1 MDFRDLE
8 IKHSYI
14 SYGKENITSSL
25 VAPALKHA
33 KSYKRSVGFFSS
45 SVFNVL
51 ADQIISLVRNKGKI
65 KMICGPQLSEEDS
78 EAISIGYKYKQDVIE
93 KLFSEKFEEEL
104 DKLSENN
111 LRLLAELIAKDYME
125 IKLAITEGVGIYH
138 DKLGILEDLNGNRI
152 VFYGSA
158 NSSEAAYVSNYEKV
172 RVSTSWWE
180 GFEPIIEDEEKE
192 FDSLWDNTN
201 PYVEVSNFSEKACKI
216 IDKKIIERTSGKA
229 KSGKSGIIL
238 RDYQKQA
245 ISAWKN
251 NGYVG
256 FYVMATGTGKTWTAI
271 YSAKELL
278 EQEMCDLIICAP
290 YKHLVKQW
298 YEDVVKVFP
307 DAKYIMVSSENPH
320 WEQQLKE
327 ELIRSKYNKKNQ
339 IIVISTI
346 ISFSMPKFEKIMSKS
361 NKRRLLIVD
370 EAHRFKKLDE
380 AIRNKYQYRLGLS
393 ATPGNGKNLEFV
405 KELLDFFGG
414 VVFELPIENA
424 LDRGYLVPYYYHP
437 IFINATYEEE
447 TRFDYYSKKMATCFV
462 NGKCVDV
469 DSLVKYSRSRLR
481 IISMATEKEQRIDEI
496 LDEIKEDDHFVVY
509 CGDGRLFDNN
519 RQAEVRHIQFIKSK
533 LHERGKKASQFTAS
547 ENMSKRMEL
556 VDGFNKNEFDSL
568 VAIRCLD
575 EGINIPSIKGAL
587 ILSSNDDYREFVQ
600 RRGRILRLYSGK
612 KFANIYDVLVMPS
625 YLTPG
630 MAAIELRRFYE
641 YAKLAINADVNM
653 EILDEQLSLYG
664 LDYDA
669 INLFEGVEEDMD
681 E

>member
-1 MDFRDLE
+1 MDFKDLD

-14 SYGKENITSSL
+14 SYGEENIISSL
-25 VAPALKHA
+25 VAPSLRYA

-51 ADQIISLVRNKGKI
+51 ADQIVSLVRNQGKI
-65 KMICGPQLSEEDS
+65 KMICGPQLSEEDE
-78 EAISIGYKYKQDVIE
+78 EAISVGYKYKQDVIE
-93 KLFSEKFEEEL
+93 KIFSEEFEDEL
-104 DKLSENN
+104 DKLSEKN
-111 LRLLAELIAKDYME
+111 LRLLAELIAKGYME
-125 IKLAITEGVGIYH
+125 IKLAITKGVGIYH

-158 NSSEAAYVSNYEKV
+158 NSSEAAYINNYEKI
-172 RVSTSWWE
+172 RVSTSWWK

-201 PYVEVSNFSEKACKI
+201 PYVEVSNFSKKACII
-216 IDKKIIERTSGKA
+216 IDRKITEKEKVKA
-229 KSGKSGIIL
+229 TNSGIVL
-238 RDYQKQA
+238 RDYQENA
-245 ISAWKN
+245 INAWKN

-278 EQEMCDLIICAP
+278 EHEKCDIVICAP

-307 DAKYIMVSSENPH
+307 DAKYIMVSSENPQ
-320 WEQQLKE
+320 WELQLNE
-327 ELIRSKYNKKNQ
+327 ELIRSKYNKDNQ

-346 ISFSMPKFEKIMSKS
+346 MSFSMPKFQKIINKS
-361 NKRRLLIVD
+361 IKKRLLIVD
-370 EAHRFKKLDE
+370 EAHRYKKFDDD
-380 AIRNKYQYRLGLS
+380 IKDQYQYRLGLS
-393 ATPGNGKNLEFV
+393 ATPGNGKNQEFV
-405 KELLDFFGG
+405 KELLEFFGG

-424 LDRGYLVPYYYHP
+424 LERGYLVPYYYHP
-437 IFINATYEEE
+437 IFVNATYEEE
-447 TRFDYYSKKMATCFV
+447 SRFDYYSKKMAACFV

-481 IISMATEKEQRIDEI
+481 IISMASEKEERIDEI
-496 LDEIKEDDHFVVY
+496 LDEIKEEDHFVVY
-509 CGDGRLFDNN
+509 CGDGKLFDNN

-533 LHERGKKASQFTAS
+533 LNERGKKASQFTAT
-547 ENMSKRMEL
+547 ENMNKRMEL

-600 RRGRILRLYSGK
+600 RRGRILRLYPNK
-612 KFANIYDVLVMPS
+612 QFANIYDVLVMPS

-641 YAKLAINADVNM
+641 YAKLALNADDNM
-653 EILDEQLSLYG
+653 EILNEQLSLYG
-664 LDYDA
+664 LDYSA
-669 INLFEGVEEDMD
+669 INMFEGVEEDMD

>member
-1 MDFRDLE
+1 MDFKDLD

-14 SYGKENITSSL
+14 SYGEENIISSL
-25 VAPALKHA
+25 VAPSLRYA

-51 ADQIISLVRNKGKI
+51 ADQIISLVRNQGKI
-65 KMICGPQLSEEDS
+65 KMICGPQLSEEDG
-78 EAISIGYKYKQDVIE
+78 EAISVGYKYKQDVIE
-93 KLFSEKFEEEL
+93 KIFSEKFEDEL
-104 DKLSENN
+104 DKLSEKN
-111 LRLLAELIAKDYME
+111 LRLLAELIAKGYME
-125 IKLAITEGVGIYH
+125 IKLAITKGVGIYH

-158 NSSEAAYVSNYEKV
+158 NSSEAAYINNYEKI
-172 RVSTSWWE
+172 RVSTSWWK

-201 PYVEVSNFSEKACKI
+201 PYVEVSNFSKKACKI
-216 IDKKIIERTSGKA
+216 IDRKITEKA
-229 KSGKSGIIL
+229 KEKASKSGIVL
-238 RDYQKQA
+238 RDYQEQA
-245 ISAWKN
+245 INAWKN
-251 NGYVG
+251 NAYVG

-278 EQEMCDLIICAP
+278 EHEKCDIVICAP

-307 DAKYIMVSSENPH
+307 DAKYIMVSSENPQ
-320 WEQQLKE
+320 WELQLNE
-327 ELIRSKYNKKNQ
+327 ELIRSKYKKDNQ

-346 ISFSMPKFEKIMSKS
+346 MSFSMPKFQKIINKS
-361 NKRRLLIVD
+361 INKRLLIVD
-370 EAHRFKKLDE
+370 EAHRYKKFDDD
-380 AIRNKYQYRLGLS
+380 IKDQYQYRLGLS
-393 ATPGNGKNLEFV
+393 ATPGNGKNQEFV
-405 KELLDFFGG
+405 KELLEFFGG

-424 LDRGYLVPYYYHP
+424 LERGYLVPYYYHP
-437 IFINATYEEE
+437 IFVNATYEEE
-447 TRFDYYSKKMATCFV
+447 SRFEYYSKKMAACFV

-481 IISMATEKEQRIDEI
+481 IISMASEKEERIDEI
-496 LDEIKEDDHFVVY
+496 LDEIKEEDHFVVY
-509 CGDGRLFDNN
+509 CGDGKLFDNN

-533 LHERGKKASQFTAS
+533 LNERGKKASQFTAT
-547 ENMSKRMEL
+547 ENMNKRMEL

-600 RRGRILRLYSGK
+600 RRGRILRLYPNK
-612 KFANIYDVLVMPS
+612 QFANIYDVLVMPS

-641 YAKLAINADVNM
+641 YAKLALNADVNM
-653 EILDEQLSLYG
+653 EILNEQLSLYG
-664 LDYDA
+664 LDYST
-669 INLFEGVEEDMD
+669 INMFEGVEEDMD